1 MSIRADSIIGIAGCG
16 AMGLPM
22 AENLLSA
29 GFDVWGFDIKAVN
42 ASDNLQNRMIADP
55 AAFAAKVDTIISV
68 VRDIAETEALLFNDQ
83 AVLAGDNGPSTLI
96 LSSTL
101 SPRYIRDVAARAPA
115 GVTVIDAPMSGAP
128 YRARDGSLTFMVG
141 GDADAVQLLMP
152 AFEAMGEQVHHLGPV
167 GAGAACKVANNL
179 CAAAGVVAVR
189 RALAAAA
196 GYGITTEKLLDVM
209 RTSSGATWYGDNLQK
224 IDWAGEGYHS
234 ANTMGIL
241 EKDVNSFMDALDG
254 LDDMDAGPFENA
266 IISEIRRMEPLA

>member
-1 MSIRADSIIGIAGCG
+1 MIGVAGCG

-22 AENLLSA
+22 AENLLAA
-29 GFDVWGFDIKAVN
+29 GFDAWGFDVRSVD
-42 ASDNLQNRMIADP
+42 ASDNLKNRMITDP
-55 AAFAAKVDTIISV
+55 SAFASKVETVISV
-68 VRDIAETEALLFNDQ
+68 VRDIPETEALLFEDQ
-83 AVLAGDNGPSTLI
+83 AVMRSADHPKTLV

-101 SPRYIRDVAARAPA
+101 SPRYVRDVASRVPDD
-115 GVTVIDAPMSGAP
+115 VTVIDAPMSGAP

-141 GDADAVQLLMP
+141 GDADAVQLLMQ

-189 RALAAAA
+189 RALKAASA
-196 GYGITTEKLLDVM
+196 YGIEAGKLLDVM

-224 IDWAGEGYHS
+224 IDWAGEGYGP

-241 EKDVNSFMDALDG
+241 EKDVKSFMDALDG
-254 LDDMDAGPFENA
+254 IDDMTTGPFEEA
-266 IISEIRRMEPLA
+266 IVAEIRRMEPL

>member
-1 MSIRADSIIGIAGCG
+1 MSIRTDSVVGVAGCG

-22 AENLLSA
+22 AENLFLA
-29 GFDVWGFDIKAVN
+29 GFDVWGYDVQAVA
-42 ASDNLQNRMIADP
+42 ASENLQNRIIGDP
-55 AAFAAKVDTIISV
+55 AAFAAKVDTVISV
-68 VRDIAETEALLFNDQ
+68 VRDIAETEALLFDDQ
-83 AVLAGDNGPSTLI
+83 AILAGREAPITLI

-101 SPRYIRDVAARAPA
+101 SPRYICDVAARVPP
-115 GVTVIDAPMSGAP
+115 GITVIDAPMSGAP

-141 GDADAVQLLMP
+141 GNADAVQILMP

-189 RALAAAA
+189 RALAAAQ
-196 GYGITTEKLLDVM
+196 GYGITADKLLDVM

-224 IDWAGEGYHS
+224 IDWASEGYDP

-241 EKDVNSFMDALDG
+241 EKDVKSFVDALGGLDNMDAS
-254 LDDMDAGPFENA
+254 PFEDA
-266 IISEIRRMEPLA
+266 IITEIRRMEPLV

>member
-1 MSIRADSIIGIAGCG
+1 MSIKNAVIGVAGCG

-22 AENLLSA
+22 AENMLAA
-29 GFDVWGFDIKAVN
+29 GFAVWGFDVKTVD
-42 ASDNLQNRMIADP
+42 ASDNLKNRMISDP
-55 AAFAAKVDTIISV
+55 SAFAAKVDTVISV
-68 VRDIAETEALLFNDQ
+68 VRDISETEALLFDDQ
-83 AVLAGDNGPSTLI
+83 AIMRPDDHPTTLV

-101 SPRYIRDVAARAPA
+101 SPRYIRDVASRMPND
-115 GVTVIDAPMSGAP
+115 VTVIDAPMSGAP

-141 GDADAVQLLMP
+141 GDADAVQVLMP

-189 RALAAAA
+189 RALKAAAA
-196 GYGITTEKLLDVM
+196 YGIEAGKLLDVM

-224 IDWAGEGYHS
+224 IDWAGEGYDP

-241 EKDVNSFMDALDG
+241 EKDVKSFMDALDG
-254 LDDMDAGPFENA
+254 VDDMTTSPFEEA
-266 IISEIRRMEPLA
+266 IIEEIRRMEPLS